1 MRLLGWQS
9 AEFDGRMQCGSV
21 PLGGLRPDEF
31 IFFSSY
37 ALAGL
42 TPPFFFFFFLTLL
55 ENYGLQL
62 HHLSP
67 HPSRWWQSSSISVRC
82 TWLCSCQCACSGS
95 STCYYF

>member
-1 MRLLGWQS
+1 MVSNLSASHLRSDIDLRMLMRLLGWQS
-9 AEFDGRMQCGSV
+9 AKFDGRMRCGSV

-31 IFFSSY
+31 IFFISY

-42 TPPFFFFFFLTLL
+42 TPPFFFFFFFFLMLL

-67 HPSRWWQSSSISVRC
+67 HPSR
-82 TWLCSCQCACSGS
+82 
-95 STCYYF
+95 